1 MAYDIKDAVA
11 VVTGAGSGIGR
22 ALAQEL
28 AARGAH
34 LALSDINQAG
44 LDETA
49 QLINGTVKI
58 RTDLIDVTNR
68 EAVLA
73 YATDIKEEF
82 GKVNMVFNN
91 AGAALNGRFDQTS
104 LDDFDWQMDVNFGGV
119 LNGTKAF
126 LPILEQ
132 AEWGHITNISSIFG
146 IIAAPG
152 NSAYNASKFAVRGM
166 TECLRIELKQSGSK
180 VSCST
185 VNPGGVKTNVVR
197 NARSA
202 HGNTFMGGK
211 THDEMI
217 AGFDKLAK
225 TTPEKAARI
234 IVNGTAKNKK
244 RILVGMDAKLIDKIQ
259 RLFPTA
265 YFGILN
271 KTTGWGK
278 EIMDES

>member
-1 MAYDIKDAVA
+1 MAYNFKDAVA

-22 ALAQEL
+22 ALALDL
-28 AARGAH
+28 AVRGAH
-34 LALSDINQAG
+34 VAISDINQSG

-49 QLINGTVKI
+49 SLIGDKVKV
-58 RTDLIDVTNR
+58 RKDLLDVTNR
-68 EAVLA
+68 GAMFA

-82 GKVNMVFNN
+82 GKVNLVFNN
-91 AGAALNGRFDQTS
+91 AGAALNGRFDETD
-104 LDDFDWQMDVNFGGV
+104 LDDFDWQMNVNFNGV

-126 LPILEQ
+126 LPILE
-132 AEWGHITNISSIFG
+132 AADWGHITNISSIFG

-166 TECLRIELKQSGSK
+166 TECLRIELKQSGSN

-202 HGNTFMGGK
+202 KGNTFLGGK

-217 AGFDKLAK
+217 QGFDELAK
-225 TTPEKAARI
+225 TTPEKAAKI
-234 IVNGTAKNKK
+234 ILNGTAKNKK
-244 RILVGMDAKLIDKIQ
+244 RILVGTDAKIIDKIQ
-259 RLFPTA
+259 RVFPTL
-265 YFGILN
+265 YFPIMQ
-271 KTTGWGK
+271 KTFGWGK
-278 EIMDES
+278 DLMDES

>member
-1 MAYDIKDAVA
+1 MPRYNFNDSVA

-22 ALAQEL
+22 ALALEL
-28 AARGAH
+28 ANRGANV
-34 LALSDINQAG
+34 ALSDINEDG
-44 LDETA
+44 LKKTA
-49 QLINGTVKI
+49 DMIGDKVKV
-58 RTDLIDVTNR
+58 RADRLDVTSR
-68 EAVLA
+68 EAMFA
-73 YATDIKEEF
+73 YAKDIQDEF
-82 GKVNMVFNN
+82 GKVNLVFNN
-91 AGAALNGRFDQTS
+91 AGSALNGRFDETG
-104 LDDFDWQMDVNFGGV
+104 LDDFDWQMNVNFGGV

-126 LPILEQ
+126 LPILEE

-166 TECLRIELKQSGSK
+166 TECLRIELKQSGST

-202 HGNTFMGGK
+202 KGNTFMGGK

-217 AGFDKLAK
+217 ENFEALAK
-225 TTPEKAARI
+225 TTPEKAAEI
-234 IVNGTAKNKK
+234 ILNGTAKNKM
-244 RILVGMDAKLIDKIQ
+244 RILVGTDAKIIDKIQ

-265 YFGILN
+265 YFPVLQ
-271 KTTGWGK
+271 KTIGWGK
-278 EIMDES
+278 DILE